1 MPLTKKFSEMYDDA
15 LTALAAASQRPAAV
29 VNVDGQYAIRVDLE
43 YNRYVLATNSAR
55 GLWDEPDASGS
66 WWVHIVQ
73 TCDDNTETSLA
84 QAQKPW
90 LIDAFDAAID
100 QLESEGHVIAADAD
114 FGAIAHADAGSPP
127 SGTRSEGDSSA
138 GIPLS

>member
-1 MPLTKKFSEMYDDA
+1 MPLTKKFSELYDDA

-55 GLWDEPDASGS
+55 GLWDEPDVSGS
-66 WWVHIVQ
+66 WWVRIVQ
-73 TCDDNTETSLA
+73 TGDDNSETLLV

-100 QLESEGHVIAADAD
+100 QFESEGHVIAADAD
-114 FGAIAHADAGSPP
+114 FGAIAHADVGSLA
-127 SGTRSEGDSSA
+127 SGTLSEGDSSA
-138 GIPLS
+138 GI

>member
-1 MPLTKKFSEMYDDA
+1 MPLTKKFSEQYDDA

-55 GLWDEPDASGS
+55 GLWDEPDVSGS
-66 WWVHIVQ
+66 WWVRIVQ
-73 TCDDNTETSLA
+73 TGDDNMETLLA
-84 QAQKPW
+84 QAQMPW

-114 FGAIAHADAGSPP
+114 FGAIAHAHVGAPASGRRLEGELSAGS
-127 SGTRSEGDSSA
+127 
-138 GIPLS
+138 

>member
-1 MPLTKKFSEMYDDA
+1 MPLTKKFSDMYDDA
-15 LTALAAASQRPAAV
+15 LVALAAASQRPAAV

-43 YNRYVLATNSAR
+43 YNRYVLATNSPR

-66 WWVHIVQ
+66 WWVRIVQ
-73 TCDDNTETSLA
+73 TGDDTTETLLA

-90 LIDAFDAAID
+90 LIDAFDAAIA

-114 FGAIAHADAGSPP
+114 FGAIAHTEERSPA
-127 SGTRSEGDSSA
+127 SRTLSEEVFSA
-138 GIPLS
+138 GI